1 MNQRKPFPFYLVM
14 ILMAIGA
21 IVGSFVAFVTG
32 ATLVGESIL
41 TCWPGQSLACYFLL
55 DLLKFHIWGGFA
67 SGTVITLV
75 VMGIL
80 GKLPEAVD
88 QGNFSE

>member
-1 MNQRKPFPFYLVM
+1 MNKPFPFYLVM

-21 IVGSFVAFVTG
+21 VIGSFVAFVTG

-41 TCWPGQSLACYFLL
+41 TCWPGQSLACYILL
-55 DLLKFHIWGGFA
+55 DLLKFYIWGGFA

-75 VMGIL
+75 ILGIL
-80 GKLPEAVD
+80 GKLPQAAD